1 MVSGVAELAS
11 RLLAVGIQAFSCLA
25 GWRLRWSPIFIASRE
40 QNSGTI
46 LLRHLQSL
54 RPAEPHPNWESKPS
68 SLGPRAV
75 NHQPLTAGG

>member
-1 MVSGVAELAS
+1 MVSGVAELAI
-11 RLLAVGIQAFSCLA
+11 RLLAVGIQAFGCLA

-54 RPAEPHPNWESKPS
+54 RPASRTQTGNRNRRVSDRE
-68 SLGPRAV
+68 
-75 NHQPLTAGG
+75 PLTTNR